1 MDITDITVEVNSS
14 EMVGENILMIKE
26 ENAMDEV
33 EVSKNL
39 FYYIFCICIRI
50 GKINWTRKNRFAEF
64 VLNTVKS
71 IKIIIIT
78 IFGLINKEIIT
89 NLRKNNGLCGLR
101 NLGNTCF
108 MNSSLQVK

>member
-39 FYYIFCICIRI
+39 FNYVFCICISI
-50 GKINWTRKNRFAEF
+50 GKINWIRKK
-64 VLNTVKS
+64 LN
-71 IKIIIIT
+71 
-78 IFGLINKEIIT
+78 
-89 NLRKNNGLCGLR
+89 
-101 NLGNTCF
+101 
-108 MNSSLQVK
+108 